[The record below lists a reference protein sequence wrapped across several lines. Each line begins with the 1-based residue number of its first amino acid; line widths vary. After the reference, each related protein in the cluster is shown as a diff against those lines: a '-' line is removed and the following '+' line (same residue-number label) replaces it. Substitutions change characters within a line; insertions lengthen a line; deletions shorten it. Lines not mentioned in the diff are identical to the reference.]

1 MSLASWDT
9 VHTYKQRHVGSS
21 PRSHHLASTV
31 YTPDFHLFYI
41 FQPEWSDWESMG
53 VLGVHFHRLW
63 TSSSTFI
70 GPKELC
76 AILSSSQVVSEWVFG
91 KRPLFFQIK
100 GSLWSVMMMMRKVD
114 EDEEWWCGCQC
125 NGDREPKSERAVR
138 GKGISP
144 QLLKRRKQILV
155 ELFTNKTTC
164 LFRLSRS
171 SWLPI

>member
-41 FQPEWSDWESMG
+41 FQPEWSDWQSMG

-76 AILSSSQVVSEWVFG
+76 AILSSSQVFRNESSGNGPSSSKSKVL
-91 KRPLFFQIK
+91 LFDQWWWWW
-100 GSLWSVMMMMRKVD
+100 GRLMRMR
-114 EDEEWWCGCQC
+114 
-125 NGDREPKSERAVR
+125 NGDADVNATVIVNLKVKQQWEA
-138 GKGISP
+138 KGFLLNFWKEENKYWWNISP
-144 QLLKRRKQILV
+144 IRRLAF
-155 ELFTNKTTC
+155 LG
-164 LFRLSRS
+164 
-171 SWLPI
+171 

>member
-41 FQPEWSDWESMG
+41 FQPEWSDWQSMG

-76 AILSSSQVVSEWVFG
+76 AILSSSQVFRNESSGNGPSSSKSKVL
-91 KRPLFFQIK
+91 LFDQWWWWW
-100 GSLWSVMMMMRKVD
+100 GRLMRMR
-114 EDEEWWCGCQC
+114 
-125 NGDREPKSERAVR
+125 NGDADVNATVIVNLKVKRQWDA
-138 GKGISP
+138 KGF
-144 QLLKRRKQILV
+144 LLN
-155 ELFTNKTTC
+155 F
-164 LFRLSRS
+164 
-171 SWLPI
+171 

>member
-41 FQPEWSDWESMG
+41 FQPEWSDWQSMG

-76 AILSSSQVVSEWVFG
+76 AILSSSQVFRNESSGNGPSSSKSKVL
-91 KRPLFFQIK
+91 LFDQWWWWW
-100 GSLWSVMMMMRKVD
+100 GRLMWMR
-114 EDEEWWCGCQC
+114 
-125 NGDREPKSERAVR
+125 NGDADVNATVIVNLKVKQQWEA
-138 GKGISP
+138 KGFLLNFWKEENKYWWNISP
-144 QLLKRRKQILV
+144 I
-155 ELFTNKTTC
+155 
-164 LFRLSRS
+164 RLSRS
-171 SWLPI
+171 SWQPI